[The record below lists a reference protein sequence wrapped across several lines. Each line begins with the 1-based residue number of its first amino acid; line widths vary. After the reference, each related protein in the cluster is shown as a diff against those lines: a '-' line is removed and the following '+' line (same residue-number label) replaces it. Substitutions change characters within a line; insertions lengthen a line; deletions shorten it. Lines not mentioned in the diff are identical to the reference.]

1 MTIDL
6 DKPDFTLKEAA
17 EFTSADFKTVD
28 NYVMHKHVEP
38 SKIEGRRLFSAKQ
51 LVEIELIARLASLFR
66 IPPSVG
72 KVIAAKV
79 LRETPDYAFS
89 HGFSREH
96 DGQVSIRRLDSGAVH
111 ILEPGE
117 TADDSIDLIIPV
129 QTFGRAV
136 LGKAM
141 AARGAE

>member
-17 EFTSADFKTVD
+17 ECTSADFKTID

-38 SKIEGRRLFSAKQ
+38 SRIEGRRLFSARQ
-51 LVEIELIARLASLFR
+51 LVEIELIARLATLFR

-79 LRETPDYAFS
+79 LQDTPDYAL
-89 HGFSREH
+89 GQGLSREF

-111 ILEPGE
+111 LLEVGE
-117 TADDSIDLIIPV
+117 TADDAIDLIIPV
-129 QTFGRAV
+129 QTFGRVV
-136 LGKAM
+136 LAKAA